1 MVWAVGTPVRAL
13 VTRRLGLIELSS
25 SRGLGLRIGTVKCRF
40 LLGRNETEVKATTE
54 AHLALT
60 SVDTMDTQKRKRDE
74 YESDL
79 ITYMRMGNIS
89 ILDALVVK
97 LSDVFTAEILPKLD
111 MNDTLNL
118 AQVNKTYNAAVWSVD
133 GVRSLEEKIKA
144 RRARKKKPMLWPM
157 HPMFSAAY
165 YGNLPAVRALLESG
179 VDVNKS
185 LTTKGRTTALMLAAM
200 CGYVAIVKLL
210 IEKGAD
216 LNMVHLTTGA
226 TALYRAAEQYYPVC
240 VMELL
245 KAGAD
250 VNIANND
257 GQTPLMVA
265 VKRGSISLVA
275 LLIHYGADVNV
286 VDNNGMNPLALTACN
301 IGKNSYDR
309 MVALLKGTDHLKT

>member
-1 MVWAVGTPVRAL
+1 MVWVVGTPVRAL

-111 MNDTLNL
+111 MTDTLNL
-118 AQVNKTYNAAVWSVD
+118 AQVNKTYNAAVWSVG
-133 GVRSLEEKIKA
+133 GVRSSLGAKMTAHIKPQK
-144 RRARKKKPMLWPM
+144 R
-157 HPMFSAAY
+157 FSLMYYAAY
-165 YGNLPAVRALLESG
+165 YGNAPAVRALLESG
-179 VDVNKS
+179 VDANKS
-185 LTTKGRTTALMLAAM
+185 LTIGRTTALILAARR
-200 CGYVAIVKLL
+200 GHVATVKLL

-216 LNMVHLTTGA
+216 LNMVHLTTGE
-226 TALYRAAEQYYPVC
+226 TALYRAAEQSNPLC
-240 VMELL
+240 AMELL

>member
-1 MVWAVGTPVRAL
+1 M
-13 VTRRLGLIELSS
+13 
-25 SRGLGLRIGTVKCRF
+25 
-40 LLGRNETEVKATTE
+40 KATTE
-54 AHLALT
+54 AQLALT

-111 MNDTLNL
+111 MKDTLNL

-133 GVRSLEEKIKA
+133 GVRSLEAKIMA
-144 RRARKKKPMLWPM
+144 RIMKKSMRWPKN
-157 HPMFSAAY
+157 PMFSAAY

-179 VDVNKS
+179 VVDANNT
-185 LTTKGRTTALMLAAM
+185 LTTKGRTTALRLAAAN
-200 CGYVAIVKLL
+200 GDVATVKLL

-216 LNMVHLTTGA
+216 LNIVHLTTGE
-226 TALYRAAEQYYPVC
+226 TALYRAAEQYNLVC

-250 VNIANND
+250 VNIANKD
-257 GQTPLMVA
+257 GQTPLMIA
-265 VKRGSISLVA
+265 FKKGSISLVA
-275 LLIHYGADVNV
+275 ILIQSGADVNV
-286 VDNNGMNPLALTACN
+286 VDNNGMNPLALTAVHACN
-301 IGKNSYDR
+301 FGKSKYDR
-309 MVALLKGTDHLKT
+309 IVAMLKGTDHLKT